1 VRLERSQYHARAGNL
16 CGVSE
21 VVGSV
26 QSLHRYPVKSMLGED
41 LEQVALDRRGVIG
54 DRAYALIDDDTG
66 KVVSIKRP
74 KRWGGMFELAAST
87 RDGTV
92 EVRFPDGTT
101 TAINDA
107 SLPGRLSAFFERSVS
122 VAATPPP
129 DATFDEVW
137 MRDLKSGIDP
147 IGSSR
152 IEDGEEMIDNGQ
164 MMSVNGNFSNGG
176 PIHIVTTST
185 TSRFAQVAPDSRF
198 DPKRFRPNIVIETDG
213 DGFVEN
219 EWTGR
224 KLTIGAVRMT
234 VLVPT
239 PRCVMT
245 TLPQGELPADRKV
258 LRTIAQHNTVDI
270 GIGVFPCLGIY
281 AVSTEGQIR
290 VGDPVTLA

>member
-1 VRLERSQYHARAGNL
+1 M
-16 CGVSE
+16 CGVGA

-26 QSLHRYPVKSMLGED
+26 QSLHRFPVKSMLGED
-41 LEQVALDRRGVIG
+41 LNEVAVDRRGVVG

-74 KRWGGMFELAAST
+74 NRWGRMFEFQAVT
-87 RDGTV
+87 RDGLV

-101 TAINDA
+101 TAIDDTA
-107 SLPGRLSAFFERSVS
+107 LPVRLSAFFERSVS
-122 VAATPPP
+122 VASTPPP

-137 MRDLKSGIDP
+137 MRDLKNGIDP
-147 IGSSR
+147 MGSSR

-185 TSRFAQVAPDSRF
+185 TRRFAQLAPDSRF
-198 DPKRFRPNIVIETDG
+198 DPRRFRPNIVIDTNGE
-213 DGFVEN
+213 GFVEN
-219 EWTGR
+219 DWAGR
-224 KLTIGAVRMT
+224 KLTVGAVRMT

-245 TLPQGELPADRKV
+245 TLTQAELPADREV
-258 LRTIAQHNTVDI
+258 LRTIAKHNTVDI

-281 AVSTEGQIR
+281 AVSSGGQVR
-290 VGDPVTLA
+290 VGDPVTLS

>member
-1 VRLERSQYHARAGNL
+1 
-16 CGVSE
+16 
-21 VVGSV
+21 
-26 QSLHRYPVKSMLGED
+26 MLGED
-41 LEQVALDRRGVIG
+41 LARVDLDRRGVVG
-54 DRAYALIDDDTG
+54 DRAYALIDDETG

-74 KRWGGMFELAAST
+74 KRWGRMFEFAAVT

-92 EVRFPDGTT
+92 EVRFPDGTRA
-101 TAINDA
+101 AIDDA
-107 SLPGRLSAFFERSVS
+107 SLPIRLSAFFERSVS
-122 VAATPPP
+122 VVATPPP

-137 MRDLKSGIDP
+137 MRDLKNGIDP

-152 IEDGEEMIDNGQ
+152 FEDGEEMIDNGQ
-164 MMSVNGNFSNGG
+164 MMSANGNFSNGG

-185 TSRFAQVAPDSRF
+185 TRHFGQLAPATRFA
-198 DPKRFRPNIVIETDG
+198 PKRFRPNIIIETDG

-219 EWTGR
+219 DWTGR

-245 TLPQGELPADRKV
+245 TLRQGEFPADREV

-270 GIGVFPCLGIY
+270 GIGVFPCLGVY
-281 AVSTEGQIR
+281 AVSAEGQIR
-290 VGDPVTLA
+290 VGDPVTLL

>member
-1 VRLERSQYHARAGNL
+1 VR
-16 CGVSE
+16 VSE

-26 QSLHRYPVKSMLGED
+26 RSLHRYPVKSMLGEELD
-41 LEQVALDRRGVIG
+41 HAALDARGVVG
-54 DRAYALIDDDTG
+54 DRAYALIDDETG

-74 KRWGGMFELAAST
+74 KRWGRMFEFAAAT

-101 TAINDA
+101 TAIDDA
-107 SLPGRLSAFFERSVS
+107 SLPVRLSAFFGRSVS
-122 VAATPPP
+122 VASTPPP
-129 DATFDEVW
+129 NATFDEVW
-137 MRDLKSGIDP
+137 MRDLKNGIDP

-152 IEDGEEMIDNGQ
+152 IEDSEEIIDNGQ
-164 MMSVNGNFSNGG
+164 MMNANGNFSNGG

-185 TSRFAQVAPDSRF
+185 TRRFGKLAPDSRF
-198 DPKRFRPNIVIETDG
+198 TPKRFRPNIVIETDG

-224 KLTIGAVRMT
+224 KLTVGAVSMT

-245 TLPQGELPADRKV
+245 TLHQGEDSADREV

-270 GIGVFPCLGIY
+270 GIGVFPCLGVY
-281 AVSTEGQIR
+281 AASAAGQIR
-290 VGDPVTLA
+290 VGDTVTVS